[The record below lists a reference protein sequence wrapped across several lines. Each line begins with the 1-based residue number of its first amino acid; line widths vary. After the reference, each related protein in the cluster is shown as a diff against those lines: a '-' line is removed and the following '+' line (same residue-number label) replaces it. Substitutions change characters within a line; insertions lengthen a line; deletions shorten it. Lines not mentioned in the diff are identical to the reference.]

1 MKNKNI
7 TRVVNIKHES
17 YDVYIRRSS
26 PWGNPYAIGIDGD
39 REEVIRKYQ
48 YNFDKG
54 YLKSSKEELL
64 KLRGKI
70 LGCHCK
76 PLACHGDILANYL
89 NSLDDGK

>member
-1 MKNKNI
+1 M
-7 TRVVNIKHES
+7 
-17 YDVYIRRSS
+17 
-26 PWGNPYAIGIDGD
+26 
-39 REEVIRKYQ
+39 IRKYQ
-48 YNFDKG
+48 YDFDKG
-54 YLKSSKEELL
+54 YLKSSKDQLL